1 MEIKINLNDGLKE
14 KLEKQCQSSDFSSI
28 EELASFVITEF
39 VKGQESQTDSQQ
51 DSQEAMS
58 EEDEAKVKERLKSL
72 GYLD

>member
-1 MEIKINLNDGLKE
+1 MEIKINLNEGIKE
-14 KLEKQCQSSDFSSI
+14 KLEQQCQASDFSSV

-39 VKGQESQTDSQQ
+39 VKGQNQEAPR
-51 DSQEAMS
+51 EAMS

>member
-1 MEIKINLNDGLKE
+1 MEIKINLNEELKE
-14 KLEKQCQSSDFSSI
+14 KLEQQCQASDFSSV

-39 VKGQESQTDSQQ
+39 VKGQNQEAP
-51 DSQEAMS
+51 QEAMS